1 MVKHV
6 DKVNKLGREME
17 GFMAS
22 KSPFIQNIAN
32 THVGSYAKSNVA
44 PPIPPRP
51 VPKPIPTK
59 PKQSIIYY

>member
-1 MVKHV
+1 VVKHV

-51 VPKPIPTK
+51 NKALSVVKTIA
-59 PKQSIIYY
+59 QHHI